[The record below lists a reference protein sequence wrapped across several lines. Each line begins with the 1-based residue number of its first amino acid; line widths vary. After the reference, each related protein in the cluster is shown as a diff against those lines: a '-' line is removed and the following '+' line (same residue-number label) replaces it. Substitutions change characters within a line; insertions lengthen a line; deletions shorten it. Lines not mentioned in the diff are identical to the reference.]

1 MSHALQ
7 RLAASI
13 HNRPHL
19 VTASSLELVLD
30 YLDKRNFGEIVL
42 MPDGE
47 DYKED
52 DEDELM
58 VKDGLGVLSVT
69 GTLTYRPVMTM
80 CGEVGTSYT
89 RLVSDMEELA
99 NAGAR
104 TVVMQVDSGGGEA
117 AHCFE
122 AARHIRDIAD
132 NHSITMI
139 GYADTCAC
147 SAAYGLLSVCD
158 YVVANPSSDVGS
170 IGVLVA
176 LMDTSKAYEKAGVKR
191 VFITAGGSK
200 VPFAD
205 DGGFRQEFLEEIQ
218 ERVNTLWGEFAE
230 HVSTYRGLSVEDI
243 KALDAKVFTAS
254 KAKSNGLVD
263 EVMTNNEFAAFV
275 AKVHKDTLY
284 EG

>member
-42 MPDGE
+42 AS
-47 DYKED
+47 ED
-52 DEDELM
+52 DNYEEDDDEAM
-58 VKDGLGVLSVT
+58 VEDGLGVLNVT

-89 RLVSDMEELA
+89 RLVSSMEELA
-99 NAGAR
+99 KAGAR
-104 TVVMQVDSGGGEA
+104 TVVMHVDSGGGEA

-122 AARHIRDIAD
+122 AAQQIREVAD
-132 NHSITMI
+132 SHGITMV

-176 LMDTSKAYEKAGVKR
+176 LMDTSKAYEQAGLKR

-205 DGGFRQEFLEEIQ
+205 DGSFRQEFLEEIQ
-218 ERVNTLWGEFAE
+218 ERVDTLWDEFAE
-230 HVSTYRGLSVEDI
+230 HVSTYRGLSVEAI

-254 KAKSNGLVD
+254 KAKANGLVD
-263 EVMTNNEFAAFV
+263 EVLTNNEFAAFV
-275 AKVHKDTLY
+275 AKVHKDTLN